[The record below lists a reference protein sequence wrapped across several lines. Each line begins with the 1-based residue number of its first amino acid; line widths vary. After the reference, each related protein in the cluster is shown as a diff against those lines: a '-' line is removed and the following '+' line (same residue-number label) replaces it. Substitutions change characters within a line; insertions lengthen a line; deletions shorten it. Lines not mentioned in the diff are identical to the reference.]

1 MDAAHLH
8 LLTNHIPILLTFLS
22 VAMLVWAVFSKKNEH
37 YKIAFIGFII
47 AGLAI
52 LVVFQSGEEAED
64 IVEEIAGVT
73 HDSIEAHEEAANISW
88 WLTVILGGG
97 GIVGLFMNKKKGKGF
112 KPFVWVM
119 LAYALLTAGYLAYTG
134 NLGGHIRHTELTD
147 DQQTNAVNPSLWS
160 EGDGEQMVLY
170 FRMKKENRIGTGG

>member
-22 VAMLVWAVFSKKNEH
+22 TAMLIWAVISKNSEH

-73 HDSIEAHEEAANISW
+73 HDSIEAHEEAADIAW
-88 WLTVILGGG
+88 WLTVILGAG
-97 GIVGLFMNKKKGKGF
+97 GIAGLFMYKKKGKGF
-112 KPFVWVM
+112 KPFVWI
-119 LAYALLTAGYLAYTG
+119 LLIYALLTAGYLAYTG
-134 NLGGHIRHTELTD
+134 NLGGHIRHTEIAD
-147 DQQTNAVNPSLWS
+147 VQQTKAVIEKPVTDYRTLS
-160 EGDGEQMVLY
+160 
-170 FRMKKENRIGTGG
+170 